1 MRCKYIFGIIISC
14 AVFLEAIEVETEKL
28 PSNEPYVPWFTGP
41 LLAPSGTVVPM
52 GSINIE
58 PYVYIIA
65 YRGNYAPD
73 WKSQSAPIFWSYVF
87 DPYIQ
92 FGIAPRVDF
101 TLSVTGEYN
110 KTHGKH
116 SWGLGDS
123 YAALGIQVL
132 DESTYIPNLKLIL
145 QELFPTGHYKH
156 LNPENLLTDGTG
168 GGSYVSTAGIVIAKL
183 ISLHPTKYL
192 NLRFTAA
199 ISFPSAV
206 HLKGISSYGGNPTTQ
221 GVYHPSKGLEI
232 DLGLEYTLSRN
243 WAWAL
248 DVLYT
253 HGTKSSFHGKN
264 GENLFSNFGGQL
276 SSPTSQ
282 FSLAPAI
289 EYNWSKSLGLIAGCW
304 FTVAGS
310 NAYVFR
316 NGVIAL
322 NYYK

>member
-28 PSNEPYVPWFTGP
+28 PSTEPYIPWFTGP
-41 LLAPSGTVVPM
+41 LLAPAGVVVPM

-58 PYVYIIA
+58 PFVYVIA
-65 YRGNYAPD
+65 YRGNYTPD

-92 FGIAPRVDF
+92 FGIAPRVDL
-101 TLSVTGEYN
+101 TLSAMAEYN
-110 KTHGKH
+110 KTQGKH
-116 SWGLGDS
+116 TWGLGDS
-123 YAALGIQVL
+123 YAAFGIQIL
-132 DESTYIPNLKLIL
+132 DESTYQPNIKLIL
-145 QELFPTGHYKH
+145 QELFPTGRYNH
-156 LNPENLLTDGTG
+156 LNPENLLTDGLG
-168 GGSYVSTAGIVIAKL
+168 GGSYVSTIGLVLAKL
-183 ISLHPTKYL
+183 ISLRPTTYL
-192 NLRFTAA
+192 SFRFTTAV
-199 ISFPSAV
+199 SFPSSV
-206 HLKGISSYGGNPTTQ
+206 YLKGLSYYGGSPTTI
-221 GVYHPSKGLEI
+221 GTFHPAKTVEI
-232 DLGLEYTLSRN
+232 DFSLEYNLSRN

-253 HGTKSSFHGKN
+253 YGTKSSFHGKN
-264 GENLFSNFGGQL
+264 GENLFSNLGGQL